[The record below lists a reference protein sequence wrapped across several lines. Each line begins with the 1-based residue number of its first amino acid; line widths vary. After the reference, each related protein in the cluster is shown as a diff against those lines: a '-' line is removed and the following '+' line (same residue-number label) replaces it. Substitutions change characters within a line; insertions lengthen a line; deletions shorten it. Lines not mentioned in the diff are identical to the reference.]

1 MDYDR
6 IIVMKNGQI
15 IEQGR
20 PYDLIKV
27 EGGEFKKLYSKI
39 GKHAH

>member
-15 IEQGR
+15 IEEGK
-20 PYDLIKV
+20 PYDLIKMH
-27 EGGEFKKLYSKI
+27 EGEFKKLYSKI
-39 GKHAH
+39 GKH